1 MFSKN
6 RNYSIIFNGELY
18 NYKYFK
24 KRLINKG
31 YKFFS
36 NSDTEV
42 VLNSYIEWGEK
53 IIEKFDGMFAFAIYN
68 LKKNSIFVGRD
79 RYGIKPL
86 YYSFFKKNFVFSSEV
101 KSIKKLFHKK
111 LELDKYAINE
121 YFAFQNILSDR
132 TFYKSVKLF
141 PSGNFLKISLSDLK
155 HNKLNFKE
163 YWDFNFLLKKNKI
176 I

>member
-6 RNYSIIFNGELY
+6 RNYSIVFNGELY

-42 VLNSYIEWGEK
+42 VLNSYIEWGER
-53 IIEKFDGMFAFAIYN
+53 IIEN
-68 LKKNSIFVGRD
+68 LMVCSLLQFTISKNSIFVGRD

-86 YYSFFKKNFVFSSEV
+86 YYSF
-101 KSIKKLFHKK
+101 
-111 LELDKYAINE
+111 
-121 YFAFQNILSDR
+121 
-132 TFYKSVKLF
+132 
-141 PSGNFLKISLSDLK
+141 
-155 HNKLNFKE
+155 
-163 YWDFNFLLKKNKI
+163 LKKILFFLQRLNL
-176 I
+176 